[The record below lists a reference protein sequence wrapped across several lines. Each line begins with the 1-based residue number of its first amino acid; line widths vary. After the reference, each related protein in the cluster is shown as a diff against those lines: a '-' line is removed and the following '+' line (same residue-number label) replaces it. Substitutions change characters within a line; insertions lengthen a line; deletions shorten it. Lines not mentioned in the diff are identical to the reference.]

1 MIKFEDLEKRREE
14 IIMKIKE
21 IRTMRRG
28 TINEQYLKV
37 PRKEKEPSIRGSYYI
52 LSRNEGGKT
61 IGFRLKNQEELEL
74 AKKDVEAYKE
84 FSKLT
89 KEYVTVTENI
99 TDILRSDKKT
109 DSDSKKNRTYTTKNI
124 TPK

>member
-1 MIKFEDLEKRREE
+1 
-14 IIMKIKE
+14 
-21 IRTMRRG
+21 
-28 TINEQYLKV
+28 
-37 PRKEKEPSIRGSYYI
+37 
-52 LSRNEGGKT
+52 
-61 IGFRLKNQEELEL
+61 
-74 AKKDVEAYKE
+74 VEAYKE

>member
-1 MIKFEDLEKRREE
+1 LTL
-14 IIMKIKE
+14 II
-21 IRTMRRG
+21 
-28 TINEQYLKV
+28 QY
-37 PRKEKEPSIRGSYYI
+37 EKEPSIRGPYYI

-84 FSKLT
+84 FNKLT